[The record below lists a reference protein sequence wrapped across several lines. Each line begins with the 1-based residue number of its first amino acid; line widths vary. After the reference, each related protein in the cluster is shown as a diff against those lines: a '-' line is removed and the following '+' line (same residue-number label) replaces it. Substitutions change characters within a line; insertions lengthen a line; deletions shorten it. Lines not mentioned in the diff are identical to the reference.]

1 VQLVPEVKQNGPWER
16 LFMRLAKTNE
26 ARTNKEPKVMKK
38 TIAAVA
44 VFALGASLAIA
55 GETWNGGH
63 RGHGGGQMGEKLA
76 AKLNLSDA
84 QKAQMKDLQKSFRE
98 QNKAFFESAKA
109 NREQFRAAKTA
120 NDTAKLESLKPVM
133 ESQHAQMKQLR
144 DAQREN
150 FRNILTAEQQAQLD
164 AMKAQRKAHRDQHE
178 QQK

>member
-1 VQLVPEVKQNGPWER
+1 
-16 LFMRLAKTNE
+16 
-26 ARTNKEPKVMKK
+26 MKK

-55 GETWNGGH
+55 GENWNGGH
-63 RGHGGGQMGEKLA
+63 RGHGGRGLMSEKMA

-84 QKAQMKDLQKSFRE
+84 QKAQIQDLQKSFRE

-109 NREQFRAAKTA
+109 NRQQFRAAKDA
-120 NDTAKLESLKPVM
+120 NDTAKLEALRPTM
-133 ESQHAQMKQLR
+133 EAQRAQMKQLR

-150 FRNILTAEQQAQLD
+150 FRTILTPEQRAQLD
-164 AMKAQRKAHRDQHE
+164 AWRAQHKGQHGQHE